1 MEDKIVVLLL
11 GSNMGDSLAC
21 LKTAIH
27 HIENRLSPI
36 IMASSLYKTAAWGK
50 VNQADFYNQVVAIK
64 SSLTPEEI
72 LTITLDIEMQ
82 MGRERIEKW
91 AERVIDIDI
100 LFYGNDII
108 DNPNLKVPHP
118 YLHVRRFTLIP
129 LREILPQFVHPVFNK
144 TIDTLLDNCSD
155 IGKVEKL

>member
-91 AERVIDIDI
+91 AERIIDIDI
-100 LFYGNDII
+100 LFYGNEII

-129 LREILPQFVHPVFNK
+129 LQEILPQFVHPVFNK

-155 IGKVEKL
+155 IGKVEKF

>member
-1 MEDKIVVLLL
+1 
-11 GSNMGDSLAC
+11 
-21 LKTAIH
+21 
-27 HIENRLSPI
+27 
-36 IMASSLYKTAAWGK
+36 MASSLFKTAAWGK

-129 LREILPQFVHPVFNK
+129 LQEILPQFVHPVFNK

>member
-100 LFYGNDII
+100 LFYGNEII

-129 LREILPQFVHPVFNK
+129 LQEILPQFVHPVFNK

>member
-36 IMASSLYKTAAWGK
+36 IMASSLFKTAAWGK

-129 LREILPQFVHPVFNK
+129 LQEILPQFVHPVFNK

>member
-1 MEDKIVVLLL
+1 MEAKIVVLLL
-11 GSNMGDSLAC
+11 GSNMGDSIAC

-129 LREILPQFVHPVFNK
+129 LQEILPQFVHPVFNK

>member
-21 LKTAIH
+21 LKTAKH

-129 LREILPQFVHPVFNK
+129 LQEILPQFVHPVFNK

>member
-36 IMASSLYKTAAWGK
+36 IMASSVYKTAAWGK

-129 LREILPQFVHPVFNK
+129 LQEILPQFVHPVFNK

>member
-50 VNQADFYNQVVAIK
+50 VNQADFFNQVVAIK
-64 SSLTPEEI
+64 SSFTPEEI

-129 LREILPQFVHPVFNK
+129 LQEILPQFVHPVFNK

>member
-129 LREILPQFVHPVFNK
+129 LQEILPQFVHPVFNK
-144 TIDTLLDNCSD
+144 TIDRLLDNCSD